1 MNKKR
6 IMILLVCI
14 IFTVSSLVYFLKYR
28 ENIFLENEKGLAD
41 GSEVSN
47 FIDGTDDSEV
57 EKNTLKEEND
67 LTQRGETAN
76 FFNPQVYFYKDDE
89 YNIIPEELI
98 HYLTDALKEER
109 LIEEIERIQA
119 NYRVVSKEEKETFE
133 LDLPEE
139 ERGLGIALYY
149 PAIKEDTWYCVSLTE
164 EEDDIIVEHVGED
177 GCIVNYFFWNIMQW
191 HKYTDVPMRAGG
203 QRNSTPYFVTWENVN
218 YMTIPYWDIKGEEI
232 DGVTIYKYFNNMS
245 GEVIAIGRNSDGTIE
260 VIPQCCY
267 VSFND
272 YIEGATIWPV
282 VVSY

>member
-6 IMILLVCI
+6 IIPLLLCVMFSVLLLIYSFNYIENNILE
-14 IFTVSSLVYFLKYR
+14 KER
-28 ENIFLENEKGLAD
+28 ELAEGD
-41 GSEVSN
+41 EISN
-47 FIDGTDDSEV
+47 FIDSTEASEEV
-57 EKNTLKEEND
+57 ENTFKEEGD
-67 LTQRGETAN
+67 LTQRGETTHV
-76 FFNPQVYFYKDDE
+76 FEPQVYFYKEDE
-89 YNIIPEELI
+89 YGTIPEELI
-98 HYLTDALKEER
+98 HYLTNALKEES
-109 LIEEIERIQA
+109 LIEEIEQIQA
-119 NYRVVSKEEKETFE
+119 DYRVVSKEEKETFE

-149 PAIKEDTWYCVSLTE
+149 PAIKDDTWYCVSLTE

-191 HKYTDVPMRAGG
+191 HKYTDVPMRSGG
-203 QRNSTPYFVTWENVN
+203 QRNSTPYFVTWENAN

-232 DGVTIYKYFNNMS
+232 IGVTIYKYFNNMS
-245 GEVIAIGRNSDGTIE
+245 GEVTAIGRNSDGTIE

-272 YIEGATIWPV
+272 YIEGATFWPV